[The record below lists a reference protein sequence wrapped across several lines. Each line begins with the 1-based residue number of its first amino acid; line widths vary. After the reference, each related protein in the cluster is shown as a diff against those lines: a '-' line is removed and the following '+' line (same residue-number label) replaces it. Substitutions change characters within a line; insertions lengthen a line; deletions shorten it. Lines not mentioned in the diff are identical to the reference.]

1 MGPII
6 RTAAVR
12 LAVAAVVLLGV
23 LTVTFFMMRLAP
35 GGPFTTMKG
44 VSPELA
50 ANLDKRFG
58 LDEPVSAQFFSML
71 GGYLKGDLGPSMSFS
86 PGEPVADILAR
97 SFPVSL
103 ELGFWALVLALVLGV
118 TFGTL
123 SGLRPGGPVDLSIS
137 FVMLG
142 LVSASI
148 IVVGALLRK
157 VFIVDLGWFSLGG
170 FDGFSNKV
178 LPSLTLGL
186 AYTAILGRLV
196 RGGVTA
202 QAGDRTLRSIVA
214 RGVDHKTAV
223 VKYVVPR
230 ALIPMLTYLGPAV
243 AGILTGSFVVE
254 TLFEVPGVSACFIQ
268 GAAARDYT
276 LVSGAIMTYTA
287 VLVVANLLFE
297 TLHTLL
303 DPRERK

>member
-1 MGPII
+1 
-6 RTAAVR
+6 
-12 LAVAAVVLLGV
+12 
-23 LTVTFFMMRLAP
+23 
-35 GGPFTTMKG
+35 MKG

-58 LDEPVSAQFFSML
+58 LDQTVAAQFTTLL
-71 GGYLKGDLGPSMSFS
+71 GGYLTGDLGPSMSFS

-97 SFPVSL
+97 SLPVSL
-103 ELGFWALVLALVLGV
+103 ELGFWALLLAIVLGV
-118 TFGTL
+118 VFGTL
-123 SGLRPGGPVDLSIS
+123 SGLKPSGPADLGIS

-148 IVVGALLRK
+148 IVIGALLRK
-157 VFIVDLGWFSLGG
+157 LFIVDLGWFSLGG
-170 FDGFSNKV
+170 FDSFSNKV

-196 RGGVTA
+196 RGGVVA
-202 QAGDRTLRSIVA
+202 QAGDRTLRSIMA
-214 RGVDHKTAV
+214 RGVSRRTAIV
-223 VKYVVPR
+223 GYVIPR
-230 ALIPMLTYLGPAV
+230 ALIPMLSYLGPAV

-268 GAAARDYT
+268 GAAARDYP

-287 VLVVANLLFE
+287 VLVLTNFTFE

-303 DPRERK
+303 DPRERN

>member
-1 MGPII
+1 
-6 RTAAVR
+6 
-12 LAVAAVVLLGV
+12 VLLGV
-23 LTVTFFMMRLAP
+23 FTLTFFMMRLAP

-58 LDEPVSAQFFSML
+58 LDQTVAAQFTTLL
-71 GGYLKGDLGPSMSFS
+71 GGYLTGDLGPSMSFS

-97 SFPVSL
+97 SLPVSL
-103 ELGFWALVLALVLGV
+103 ELGFWALLLAIVLGV
-118 TFGTL
+118 VFGTL
-123 SGLRPGGPVDLSIS
+123 SGLKPSGPADLGIS

-148 IVVGALLRK
+148 IVIGALLRK
-157 VFIVDLGWFSLGG
+157 LFIVDLGWFSLGG
-170 FDGFSNKV
+170 FDSFSNKV

-196 RGGVTA
+196 RGGVVA
-202 QAGDRTLRSIVA
+202 QAGDRTLRSIMA
-214 RGVDHKTAV
+214 RGVSRRTAIV
-223 VKYVVPR
+223 GYVIPR
-230 ALIPMLTYLGPAV
+230 ALIPMLSYLGPAV

-268 GAAARDYT
+268 GAAARDYP

-287 VLVVANLLFE
+287 VLVLTNFTFE

-303 DPRERK
+303 DPRERN